1 MANIKSA
8 KKRVLVDRRNE
19 ERNKAIRSSAK
30 TAIKKVY
37 SAVEGGDKSAAEAE
51 LREATKTLEMAATE
65 GVYHKNNV
73 ANKTSKMAKAVNKM
87 A

>member
-19 ERNKAIRSSAK
+19 ERNKSIRSSAK
-30 TAIKKVY
+30 TAMKKVY
-37 SAVEGGDKSAAEAE
+37 AAVENGDKSAAEAE
-51 LREATKTLEMAATE
+51 LKNASKTLEMAASK

-73 ANKTSKMAKAVNKM
+73 ARKVARISKAVNEM

>member
-8 KKRVLVDRRNE
+8 KKRILVNRTKA
-19 ERNKAIRSSAK
+19 ERNKAIRSGVK

-37 SAVEGGDKSAAEAE
+37 AVIATGDKEAAKAE
-51 LREATKTLEMAATE
+51 LIAATKTIEMAATK
-65 GVYHKNNV
+65 GVYHKNNAARKV
-73 ANKTSKMAKAVNKM
+73 SRLSKAVNEM

>member
-30 TAIKKVY
+30 TAVKKVY
-37 SAVEGGDKSAAEAE
+37 TAVENGDKNAAAEE
-51 LREATKTLEMAATE
+51 LKAATKTLEMAATK

>member
-37 SAVEGGDKSAAEAE
+37 TAAENGDKNAAAEE
-51 LREATKTLEMAATE
+51 LKAATKTLEMAATK

>member
-19 ERNKAIRSSAK
+19 ERNKSIRSSAK

-37 SAVEGGDKSAAEAE
+37 AAVESGDKNAAAEE
-51 LREATKTLEMAATE
+51 LKAASKTLEMAATK

>member
-37 SAVEGGDKSAAEAE
+37 TAVENGDKNAAAEE
-51 LREATKTLEMAATE
+51 LKAATKTLEMAATK

-73 ANKTSKMAKAVNKM
+73 ANKTSKMAKAVNKI

>member
-1 MANIKSA
+1 LANIKSA

-37 SAVEGGDKSAAEAE
+37 TAVENGDKNAAEAE
-51 LREATKTLEMAATE
+51 LKNASKTLEMAASK

>member
-1 MANIKSA
+1 LANIKSA

-19 ERNKAIRSSAK
+19 ERNKSIRSSSK
-30 TAIKKVY
+30 TAVKKLY
-37 SAVEGGDKSAAEAE
+37 AAVESGDKSAAEAE
-51 LREATKTLEMAATE
+51 LKAATKTLEMAASK

>member
-19 ERNKAIRSSAK
+19 EKNKSVRSASK
-30 TAIKKVY
+30 TAVKKLY
-37 SAVEGGDKSAAEAE
+37 AAVESGDKAAAETE
-51 LREATKTLEMAATE
+51 LKNATKTLEMAASK

>member
-1 MANIKSA
+1 LANIKSA

-19 ERNKAIRSSAK
+19 EKNKAVRSASK
-30 TAIKKVY
+30 TAVKKLY
-37 SAVEGGDKSAAEAE
+37 AAVESGDKVKAEAE
-51 LREATKTLEMAATE
+51 LKNASKTLEMAASK